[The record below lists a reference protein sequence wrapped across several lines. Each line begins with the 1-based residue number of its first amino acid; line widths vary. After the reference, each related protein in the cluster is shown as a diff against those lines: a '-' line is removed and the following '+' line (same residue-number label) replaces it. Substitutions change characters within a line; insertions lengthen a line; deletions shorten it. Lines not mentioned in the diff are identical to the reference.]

1 MVGTRV
7 SADAHSKIGWG
18 GQEDV
23 LGTERIQMYKCK
35 DTPTCLHTMYAENQT
50 KWLPMNIEYLQ
61 AELTIVNT
69 SQTKH
74 LIPCFQYEF
83 DIQQYSTTPG
93 AQC

>member
-1 MVGTRV
+1 
-7 SADAHSKIGWG
+7 
-18 GQEDV
+18 
-23 LGTERIQMYKCK
+23 
-35 DTPTCLHTMYAENQT
+35 MYAENQT

-93 AQC
+93 GQC